1 MNMELIAEIKAEL
14 TIELKEEANLD
25 EELLDVK
32 IRGAYRDV
40 QSAIKYDPSVPEATI
55 ERDMANYFSQIKAIA
70 LYDYNKIGAEGQDRY
85 SADGENIS
93 YEDRNKLFYG
103 ILPKARY

>member
-1 MNMELIAEIKAEL
+1 MNTELIAEIKEEL
-14 TIELKEEANLD
+14 KIELREEDNLD
-25 EELLDVK
+25 EALLEVK

-40 QSAIKYDPSVPEATI
+40 QSAIKYDPSVSEATI
-55 ERDMANYFSQIKAIA
+55 EKDMANYFSQIKAIA
-70 LYDYNKIGAEGQDRY
+70 LYDYNKIGAEGQEKY

-103 ILPKARY
+103 ILPKARF

>member
-1 MNMELIAEIKAEL
+1 MNVELIAEIKAEL
-14 TIELKEEANLD
+14 KIELREEVNLD
-25 EELLDVK
+25 EELLEIK

-40 QSAIKYDPSVPEATI
+40 QSALRYDPSISEAAI
-55 ERDMANYFSQIKAIA
+55 EKDMANYFSQIKAIA
-70 LYDYNKIGAEGQDRY
+70 LYDYNKIGAEGQEKY

-103 ILPKARY
+103 ILPKARC

>member
-1 MNMELIAEIKAEL
+1 MNEGLIAEIKAEL
-14 TIELKEEANLD
+14 KIELREENHLD
-25 EELLDVK
+25 EDLLTVK

-40 QSAIKYDPSVPEATI
+40 QSALRFEPTKSEAAI
-55 ERDMANYFSQIKAIA
+55 EKEMANYFSQIKAIA
-70 LYDYNKIGAEGQDRY
+70 LYDYNKIGAEGQKNY

-103 ILPKARY
+103 ILPKARC

>member
-1 MNMELIAEIKAEL
+1 MNTGLIAEIKAEL
-14 TIELKEEANLD
+14 KIELKEEANLD
-25 EELLDVK
+25 EQLLEVK

-40 QSAIKYDPSVPEATI
+40 QSALKYDPSVPEATI
-55 ERDMANYFSQIKAIA
+55 EKDMESYFSQIKSIA
-70 LYDYNKIGAEGQDRY
+70 LYDYNKIGAEGQDKY

-103 ILPKARY
+103 ILPKARF

>member
-25 EELLDVK
+25 EELLNVK

>member
-1 MNMELIAEIKAEL
+1 MNTELIAEIKTEL
-14 TIELKEEANLD
+14 EIELKEETNLD
-25 EELLDVK
+25 EQLLESK

-40 QSAIKYDPSVPEATI
+40 QSAIKYDPSVTEAAI
-55 ERDMANYFSQIKAIA
+55 ERDMVNYFSQIKAVA
-70 LYDYNKIGAEGQDRY
+70 LYDYNKIGAEGQDKY

-103 ILPKARY
+103 ILPKARF